1 MTYPHKLFL
10 RCPKLHLL
18 SKASDHSFLLSSFNM
33 RCVCMS
39 FVFIMLKDIWLIS
52 ISFHFI
58 ISKLLESYEHNIS
71 KSLTKDMSSSAKLEL
86 STFFSTKKNLQRWIL
101 KILFISAFFI
111 VYLCEFVFFYWH
123 LLETRHSSQIFEAVL
138 NANLILKKN
147 YFNTRKPKNNQLKT
161 W

>member
-1 MTYPHKLFL
+1 MLWPVRTNYFYVAQSFTYYQKSLIAVFRWAP
-10 RCPKLHLL
+10 
-18 SKASDHSFLLSSFNM
+18 FNM

-39 FVFIMLKDIWLIS
+39 FVLIIWLIS

-58 ISKLLESYEHNIS
+58 ISKLLKSYEHNIS
-71 KSLTKDMSSSAKLEL
+71 KSLTIDMSSSAKFEL

-111 VYLCEFVFFYWH
+111 VYLCELFFFFNWH

-138 NANLILKKN
+138 NANLISKKLFQ
-147 YFNTRKPKNNQLKT
+147 YKKT
-161 W
+161 